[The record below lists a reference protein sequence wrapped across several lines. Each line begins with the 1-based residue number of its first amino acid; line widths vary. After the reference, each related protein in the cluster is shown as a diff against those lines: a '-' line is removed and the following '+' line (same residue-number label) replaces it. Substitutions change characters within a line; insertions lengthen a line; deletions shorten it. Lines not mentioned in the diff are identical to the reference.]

1 MTRRWMRDSHW
12 FMAVAVVLLTPLLV
26 LADPPSAGKQLRFKL
41 SLVVTGNY
49 QHTGPKTIP
58 QGAMYL
64 TIKQAVDNSYST
76 EYVVVS
82 DQILT
87 GLQKVNRLDPASQQE
102 MADYNATVKEQ
113 ADRVY
118 HSADDLRKKGPGA
131 ARSGMPAM
139 NPIAMMNNPQMMQK
153 IMACGQDQAC
163 KQKIAMEMMAQQQ
176 AQSSGPGA
184 QVQADI
190 QAISDAC
197 IKKGNKM
204 GSKGYEQCMDAEGE
218 KRSTVKRSAADNEA
232 EVPELP
238 DRYLLYSNLTAEKN
252 GDRFMDCQYKAHAKV
267 NESGTYCAISDG
279 EGGGQYGE
287 ASGTTK
293 GEGDFKQKPEM
304 VQFNMT
310 PCSMAEAAFDTKTN
324 LFWGG
329 FISMAEPEL
338 VQTGAQGG
346 RYGSSVDRKI
356 EGWVKS
362 ALQGVPASGT
372 KTQKF
377 GYQTA
382 KLTWSITRE

>member
-1 MTRRWMRDSHW
+1 
-12 FMAVAVVLLTPLLV
+12 MAVAVVLLTPLLV

-139 NPIAMMNNPQMMQK
+139 NPMAMMNNPQMMQK

-267 NESGTYCAISDG
+267 NESGTYGAISDG

-346 RYGSSVDRKI
+346 RYGSSVDPKI

-372 KTQKF
+372 KTQKL